1 MWESL
6 FTLWSVSQKSRPS
19 PTAAYWGHVS
29 SSSPWVVTK
38 SNLGPIQAKAFEKHV
53 GFLQLSH
60 LLAGYRGLQG
70 QNSGKPWDGRNQV
83 SDSEKKGPDRWEPPY
98 VTSMGEFIYSCYLSR
113 AFSDG
118 SELKNL
124 PLNAGDTEDVSWI
137 PGSGR
142 CPGGG
147 NGNPLKYSC
156 LRNPMDRGAW
166 RATESM
172 GSQKSQTWLSD

>member
-1 MWESL
+1 MWDFYNSPICWLDTEGSKARTAESHETGGTRSL
-6 FTLWSVSQKSRPS
+6 T
-19 PTAAYWGHVS
+19 H
-29 SSSPWVVTK
+29 
-38 SNLGPIQAKAFEKHV
+38 
-53 GFLQLSH
+53 
-60 LLAGYRGLQG
+60 
-70 QNSGKPWDGRNQV
+70 
-83 SDSEKKGPDRWEPPY
+83 SEKKGPDRWEPPY

-172 GSQKSQTWLSD
+172 GSQKSQT